1 MNEKSSKCSSAIFCE
16 LIRSND
22 SFDVMEKET
31 QFTNCIEM
39 NSYTFAE
46 FLALLQ
52 WHSLKQSWIITAF
65 LGSIS
70 ISSWGFFSFG
80 LPVCNIPEH
89 FKFETRTVYS
99 SGQIYGIR
107 GCFCNLYSHY
117 INLKHVGF
125 FLKNLVREDST
136 WAVKEL

>member
-22 SFDVMEKET
+22 SSDVMEKET

-70 ISSWGFFSFG
+70 ISSWGFFLLVYQFVTY
-80 LPVCNIPEH
+80 LNI
-89 FKFETRTVYS
+89 
-99 SGQIYGIR
+99 
-107 GCFCNLYSHY
+107 L
-117 INLKHVGF
+117 NLKQEPYIRRVKSMALEAVFAICIAIILISNMWVF
-125 FLKNLVREDST
+125 FLKFS
-136 WAVKEL
+136 

>member
-1 MNEKSSKCSSAIFCE
+1 MHYRYIIFKQFLSCTQIFRDHVLKKIDQRFPSCTCTFLLALLIKTGWKVMNEKSSKCSSAIFCE

-22 SFDVMEKET
+22 SSDVMEKET

-70 ISSWGFFSFG
+70 ISSWVFF
-80 LPVCNIPEH
+80 
-89 FKFETRTVYS
+89 
-99 SGQIYGIR
+99 
-107 GCFCNLYSHY
+107 
-117 INLKHVGF
+117 F
-125 FLKNLVREDST
+125 FWFTSL
-136 WAVKEL
+136 